1 MFTGIVEEL
10 GKILTISD
18 SEIHIQASVVL
29 SDLEVKDSVS
39 VNGVCLTA
47 VEKSDDNFLVNV
59 VPETLRRTNLGTLAS
74 GSLVNLERSVS
85 YGGRI
90 GGHLV
95 QGHVDGT
102 GEITEIIPDGDAEI
116 IVIQIDRQFS
126 KYIVEK
132 GYICVDG
139 ASLTVVKCDEN
150 SFSITLIPYT
160 KKHTVFGIKTV
171 GDLVNIEV
179 DMISKY
185 VENIL
190 KLNN

>member
-10 GKILTISD
+10 GKILKISD

-47 VEKSDDNFLVNV
+47 VEKSDDKFLVNV
-59 VPETLRRTNLGTLAS
+59 VPETLRRTNLGTLSS

>member
-10 GKILTISD
+10 GKILKISD
-18 SEIHIQASVVL
+18 SEISIQADIVL
-29 SDLEVKDSVS
+29 PDLNVKDSIA
-39 VNGVCLTA
+39 VNGVCLTV
-47 VEKSDDNFLVNV
+47 VEKNQDNFLVNV
-59 VPETLRRTNLGTLAS
+59 VPETLRRTNLKELS
-74 GSLVNLERSVS
+74 VDSPVNLERSVV

-102 GEITEIIPDGDAEI
+102 GEISAIIPDGDAKL
-116 IVIQIDRQFS
+116 IVVNIDRELS

-139 ASLTVVKCDEN
+139 ASLTVVKCDKN
-150 SFSITLIPYT
+150 SFAITLIPYT
-160 KKHTVFGIKTV
+160 REHTVFGIKPV
-171 GDLVNIEV
+171 GAIVNIEV

-190 KLNN
+190 KFNH

>member
-47 VEKSDDNFLVNV
+47 VQKSDNNFLVNV
-59 VPETLRRTNLGTLAS
+59 VPETLRRTNLGTLSS

>member
-10 GKILTISD
+10 GKILKISD
-18 SEIHIQASVVL
+18 SEISIQADIVL
-29 SDLEVKDSVS
+29 PDLNVKDSIA
-39 VNGVCLTA
+39 VNGVCLTV
-47 VEKSDDNFLVNV
+47 VEKTQDNFLVNV
-59 VPETLRRTNLGTLAS
+59 VPETLRRTNLKGLS
-74 GSLVNLERSVS
+74 VDSPVNLERSVV

-102 GEITEIIPDGDAEI
+102 GEISAIIPDGDAQL
-116 IVIQIDRQFS
+116 IVVNIDSELS

-139 ASLTVVKCDEN
+139 ASLTVVKCYKN
-150 SFSITLIPYT
+150 SFAITLIPYT
-160 KKHTVFGIKTV
+160 RDHTVFGIKPV
-171 GDLVNIEV
+171 GSILNIEV

-190 KLNN
+190 KFNN

>member
-10 GKILTISD
+10 GKILKISD

-59 VPETLRRTNLGTLAS
+59 VPETLRRTNLGTLSS

-132 GYICVDG
+132 C
-139 ASLTVVKCDEN
+139 
-150 SFSITLIPYT
+150 
-160 KKHTVFGIKTV
+160 
-171 GDLVNIEV
+171 
-179 DMISKY
+179 
-185 VENIL
+185 
-190 KLNN
+190 

>member
-10 GKILTISD
+10 GKILKISD
-18 SEIHIQASVVL
+18 SEISIQADIVL
-29 SDLEVKDSVS
+29 PDLNVKDSIA
-39 VNGVCLTA
+39 VNGVCLTV
-47 VEKSDDNFLVNV
+47 VEKNQDNFLVNV
-59 VPETLRRTNLGTLAS
+59 VPETLRRTNLKELS
-74 GSLVNLERSVS
+74 VDSPVNLERSVV

-102 GEITEIIPDGDAEI
+102 GEISAIIPDGDAKL
-116 IVIQIDRQFS
+116 IVVNIDSELS

-190 KLNN
+190 KFNH

>member
-59 VPETLRRTNLGTLAS
+59 VPETLRRTNLGTLSS

>member
-10 GKILTISD
+10 GKILKISD
-18 SEIHIQASVVL
+18 SEISIQADIVL
-29 SDLEVKDSVS
+29 PDLNVKDSIA
-39 VNGVCLTA
+39 VNGVCLTV
-47 VEKSDDNFLVNV
+47 VEKNQDNFLVNV
-59 VPETLRRTNLGTLAS
+59 VPETLRRTNLKELS
-74 GSLVNLERSVS
+74 VDSPVNLERSVV

-102 GEITEIIPDGDAEI
+102 GEISAIIPDGDAKL
-116 IVIQIDRQFS
+116 IVVNIDSELS

-139 ASLTVVKCDEN
+139 ASLTVVKCDKK
-150 SFSITLIPYT
+150 SFAITLIPYT
-160 KKHTVFGIKTV
+160 REHTVFGIKPV
-171 GDLVNIEV
+171 GAIVNIEV

-190 KLNN
+190 KFNH

>member
-10 GKILTISD
+10 GKILKISD
-18 SEIHIQASVVL
+18 SEINIQASIVL
-29 SDLEVKDSVS
+29 SDLEVKDSIS
-39 VNGVCLTA
+39 VNGVCLTV
-47 VEKSDDNFLVNV
+47 VEKFDDNFRVNV
-59 VPETLRRTNLGTLAS
+59 VPETLRRTNLG
-74 GSLVNLERSVS
+74 SLSDESPVNLERSVA

-102 GEITEIIPDGDAEI
+102 GEIIEIIPDGDAEI
-116 IVIQIDRQFS
+116 IVIQIDKQFS

-160 KKHTVFGIKTV
+160 KEHTVFAIKTV
-171 GDLVNIEV
+171 GDIVNFEV

-190 KLNN
+190 KLKN

>member
-10 GKILTISD
+10 GKILKISD

-59 VPETLRRTNLGTLAS
+59 VPETLRRTNLGTLSS

>member
-59 VPETLRRTNLGTLAS
+59 VPETLRRTNLGTLSS

-102 GEITEIIPDGDAEI
+102 GEITEIIPDGDGEI

>member
-10 GKILTISD
+10 GKILKISD

-59 VPETLRRTNLGTLAS
+59 VPETLRRTNLGTLSS

-102 GEITEIIPDGDAEI
+102 GEITEIIPDVI
-116 IVIQIDRQFS
+116 IAQPNNGI
-126 KYIVEK
+126 KN
-132 GYICVDG
+132 
-139 ASLTVVKCDEN
+139 N
-150 SFSITLIPYT
+150 SFFAKNDIG
-160 KKHTVFGIKTV
+160 KGIEAKV
-171 GDLVNIEV
+171 SK
-179 DMISKY
+179 ISRADW
-185 VENIL
+185 
-190 KLNN
+190 

>member
-10 GKILTISD
+10 GKILKISD

-59 VPETLRRTNLGTLAS
+59 VPETLRRTNLGTLSS

-126 KYIVEK
+126 KYIVGK

>member
-10 GKILTISD
+10 GKILKISD

-59 VPETLRRTNLGTLAS
+59 VPETLRRTNLGTLSS

-160 KKHTVFGIKTV
+160 KKYTVFGIKTV

>member
-10 GKILTISD
+10 GKILKISD

-59 VPETLRRTNLGTLAS
+59 VPETLRRTNLGTLS
-74 GSLVNLERSVS
+74 DGSLVNLERSVS